1 MFKDEEVNMPVVRG
15 SCLCGGVKYEITGPL
30 MRSGHC
36 HCSNCRKAHGAAFRS
51 RARVRVEDFKWVQ
64 GEELVKYFESSPRF
78 HRGFCSV
85 CGSPIV
91 NRPDRTPELGIAL
104 GGLDDDPGIRPER
117 HFFVASKAPW
127 FEITDNLPQHAAL
140 PPRSEVPGA

>member
-1 MFKDEEVNMPVVRG
+1 MPVVRG

-64 GEELVKYFESSPRF
+64 GKELVKYFESSPGF
-78 HRGFCSV
+78 HRGFCSI

-91 NRPDRTPELGIAL
+91 NRPHRTPELGIAL
-104 GGLDDDPGIRPER
+104 GGLDDDNRTLAASGPLSPLGDIESQEEHSGQHIRMVSWQGIANR
-117 HFFVASKAPW
+117 
-127 FEITDNLPQHAAL
+127 
-140 PPRSEVPGA
+140 